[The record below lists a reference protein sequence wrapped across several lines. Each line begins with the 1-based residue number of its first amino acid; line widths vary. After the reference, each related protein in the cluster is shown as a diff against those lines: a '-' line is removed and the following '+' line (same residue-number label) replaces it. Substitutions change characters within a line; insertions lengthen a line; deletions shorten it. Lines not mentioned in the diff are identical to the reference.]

1 MVTSQCLHS
10 KSLNDGFKPSFR
22 IASII
27 ARSRERARD
36 QTPTPR
42 GPGAQVCEG
51 RATPTKRQRGAPSHN
66 MFELFRYESCT
77 ESIHKFIYMS
87 NITSPCLL
95 ALFFIDSNQ
104 LADGFPLV
112 KACPGACPPPGGCGV
127 ARAIPHVQRDV
138 FVPVEIGSCGVQI
151 RNDRSE
157 V

>member
-1 MVTSQCLHS
+1 MKGEPRLPRDKEVHHLIICLNCLGMNLVLKAS
-10 KSLNDGFKPSFR
+10 TNSF
-22 IASII
+22 
-27 ARSRERARD
+27 
-36 QTPTPR
+36 T
-42 GPGAQVCEG
+42 
-51 RATPTKRQRGAPSHN
+51 
-66 MFELFRYESCT
+66 L
-77 ESIHKFIYMS
+77 S

-112 KACPGACPPPGGCGV
+112 KACPGARPPPGGCGV